1 MLMRDEVYIFNWNDF
16 YLGTIAGLLMCTG
29 KLLIAVAVVIGI
41 AGPA

>member
-1 MLMRDEVYIFNWNDF
+1 MLMRDDFYVFKWNDF
-16 YLGTIAGLLMCTG
+16 FVGTIAGLLMCTG